1 MGGDIVGS
9 MAENPVAS
17 RPRFFLDEEKNQE
30 FLKTLENGRGGT
42 TRRVHVSPQ
51 EERQNAAAVIEAVV
65 DDEEEEDMEV
75 LFSTSTSAPP
85 TQNPKRSS
93 LGVNSEKLAS
103 KETLSTIKPLTSWW
117 SRIQDGWLGVE
128 DKLVQWFGLD
138 QSKYQWAIDEY
149 MDRQLNGDNQKPT
162 VHAEELQLQQRQEQV
177 MQRNEDLPL
186 FVPPQKQPDVSN

>member
-1 MGGDIVGS
+1 MGGGGGGGIVGS

-42 TRRVHVSPQ
+42 TRRVHVPPQ

-117 SRIQDGWLGVE
+117 SRIQDGSSLSFYA
-128 DKLVQWFGLD
+128 LVKSNSLP
-138 QSKYQWAIDEY
+138 A
-149 MDRQLNGDNQKPT
+149 L
-162 VHAEELQLQQRQEQV
+162 ELCEG
-177 MQRNEDLPL
+177 
-186 FVPPQKQPDVSN
+186 FVDCRILSSSVVCINSEWC

>member
-1 MGGDIVGS
+1 

-42 TRRVHVSPQ
+42 TRRVHVPPQ

-186 FVPPQKQPDVSN
+186 FVPPQKQPDVSK

>member
-1 MGGDIVGS
+1 LCAEHYCCEGRKKKRRKRRTRWVGGDIVGS

-42 TRRVHVSPQ
+42 TRRVHVPPQ

-103 KETLSTIKPLTSWW
+103 KEILSTIKPLTSWW
-117 SRIQDGWLGVE
+117 SRIQDGSSLSFYAPV
-128 DKLVQWFGLD
+128 KSNSLPAL
-138 QSKYQWAIDEY
+138 
-149 MDRQLNGDNQKPT
+149 
-162 VHAEELQLQQRQEQV
+162 ELC
-177 MQRNEDLPL
+177 
-186 FVPPQKQPDVSN
+186 

>member
-1 MGGDIVGS
+1 MGEWEEVGLILWFVVFTPNRRQKRIYKLLQFVSWTLLLWREEKKKEEEEEEVGGWVGGGIVGS

-42 TRRVHVSPQ
+42 TRRVHVPPQ

-117 SRIQDGWLGVE
+117 SRIQDGSSLSFYA
-128 DKLVQWFGLD
+128 LVKSNSLP
-138 QSKYQWAIDEY
+138 A
-149 MDRQLNGDNQKPT
+149 L
-162 VHAEELQLQQRQEQV
+162 ELC
-177 MQRNEDLPL
+177 
-186 FVPPQKQPDVSN
+186 